1 MRNLNFLFSNSGQ
14 GESYL
19 TRYCPRDAFEMPL
32 TCPRHLFHKL
42 LILSML
48 LMI

>member
-1 MRNLNFLFSNSGQ
+1 MRNFNFLFSNSVQ
-14 GESYL
+14 GESDL

-32 TCPRHLFHKL
+32 TCPRHLFCKM

>member
-1 MRNLNFLFSNSGQ
+1 MRNLNFLFSNSVQ
-14 GESYL
+14 GESDL

-32 TCPRHLFHKL
+32 TCPRHLFYKM